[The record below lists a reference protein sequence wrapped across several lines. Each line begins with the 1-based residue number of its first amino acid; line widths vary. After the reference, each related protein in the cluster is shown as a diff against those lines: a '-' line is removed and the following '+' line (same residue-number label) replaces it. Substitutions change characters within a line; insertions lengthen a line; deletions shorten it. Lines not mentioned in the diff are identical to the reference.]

1 MLEAAQPC
9 PWHLADWQQRIGHEQ
24 QPHAWLFSGP
34 AGIGKRR
41 YANAL
46 AASLLCS
53 QPVPGPACGQCR
65 HCRLALAGTH
75 PDWLLLEPEEPGK
88 MIKVDAVRQLVDFMA
103 QTAQQGGRKVI
114 VLHPAEAMNNNAA
127 NALLKSL
134 EEPTADTYLLLVSDQ
149 PSQLLAT
156 IRSRCQQVNLPLPA
170 AEAALA
176 WLQQAQP
183 DLDEATAQQLLVM
196 AAGAPLRALELH
208 QQGAADWRS
217 EVVAGVK
224 QLLKGEQGPTALAE
238 RWKAVPLLLL
248 LDWFCDWTLDLL
260 KYRQG
265 AGELS
270 SNADMDKV
278 LGYMAVRLDMVALH
292 AWQDWLLAHRGMV
305 LGKAN
310 LNRPLLLESLL
321 LQWKQL
327 IQRR

>member
-9 PWHLADWQQRIGHEQ
+9 PWHLADWQQRISRAQ

-34 AGIGKRR
+34 AGIGKVR

-53 QPVPGPACGQCR
+53 QPVPGQACGTCR
-65 HCRLALAGTH
+65 NCLLVQAGTH
-75 PDWLLLEPEEPGK
+75 PDWLVLEPEEAGK

-103 QTAQQGGRKVI
+103 QTSQQGGRKVI

-156 IRSRCQQVNLPLPA
+156 IRSRCQQVSLPLPA
-170 AEAALA
+170 ADQALA

-183 DLDEATAQQLLVM
+183 DLDQAVAEQLLVM
-196 AAGAPLRALELH
+196 AAGAPLRALALY
-208 QQGAADWRS
+208 QQGAAEWRS
-217 EVVAGVK
+217 DVVAGVK
-224 QLLKGEQGPTALAE
+224 QLLKGEQGPTVLAE

-248 LDWFCDWTLDLL
+248 LDWFCGWTLDLL

-265 AGELS
+265 VGELS

-278 LGYMAVRLDMVALH
+278 LGYMADRLDMAALQ
-292 AWQDWLLAHRGMV
+292 AWQEWLLAHRGML

-310 LNRPLLLESLL
+310 LNRVLLLESLL

-327 IQRR
+327 IPRR

>member
-1 MLEAAQPC
+1 MTDAAQPC
-9 PWHLADWQQRIGHEQ
+9 PWHLADWQQRVSRQQ

-34 AGIGKRR
+34 AGIGKRQ

-65 HCRLALAGTH
+65 NCLLAQAGTH
-75 PDWLLLEPEEPGK
+75 PDWLLLEPEETGK

-103 QTAQQGGRKVI
+103 QTAQQGGRKII
-114 VLHPAEAMNNNAA
+114 VLHPAEAMNHNAA

-134 EEPTADTYLLLVSDQ
+134 EEPTADTYLLLISDQ
-149 PSQLLAT
+149 PSQLLPT
-156 IRSRCQQVNLPLPA
+156 IRSRCQQVSLPLPDA
-170 AEAALA
+170 ATALA

-183 DLDEATAQQLLVM
+183 ELGQEAAEQLLVM
-196 AAGAPLRALELH
+196 SAGAPLRALELDA
-208 QQGAADWRS
+208 QGALSWRA
-217 EVVAGVK
+217 EVVAGIK
-224 QLLKGEQGPTALAE
+224 QLLKGEQGASSLAE
-238 RWKAVPLLLL
+238 RWKAVPLILL

-265 AGELS
+265 VGQLCT
-270 SNADMDKV
+270 NADMDKV
-278 LGYMAVRLDMVALH
+278 LGYMADRVDMLALQE
-292 AWQDWLLAHRGMV
+292 WQDWLLAHRGML

-310 LNRPLLLESLL
+310 LNRVLLLESLL

-327 IQRR
+327 VQRR